1 MLPAMPVEPA
11 APPVAPSAVSPAAP
25 PAAPPSWPDQATDLI
40 VQTVGTVRDKTTGP
54 AITGARMVVYGT
66 FGVLVAIVA
75 FILVVILLVRVIT
88 VYLTG
93 NRVWITDLALGA
105 VFSIVGIVLWSK
117 AAKASKGTA

>member
-11 APPVAPSAVSPAAP
+11 APPVAPSAVP

-93 NRVWITDLALGA
+93 GRVWITDLALGA
-105 VFSIVGIVLWSK
+105 VFSVVGVVLWSK

>member
-11 APPVAPSAVSPAAP
+11 ASSVAPSAVP

-54 AITGARMVVYGT
+54 AITGARLVVYGT
-66 FGVLVAIVA
+66 FAVLVAIVA
-75 FILVVILLVRVIT
+75 FILVTILLVRVIT

-93 NRVWITDLALGA
+93 NRVWITDLALGTI
-105 VFSIVGIVLWSK
+105 FSAVGILLWSK

>member
-1 MLPAMPVEPA
+1 MLRSMSVE
-11 APPVAPSAVSPAAP
+11 PVAPSAAPVAATP
-25 PAAPPSWPDQATDLI
+25 PGAQSWPDQATDLI

-75 FILVVILLVRVIT
+75 FIIFTILLVRVIT

-93 NRVWITDLALGA
+93 NRVWTTDLALGA
-105 VFSIVGIVLWSK
+105 IFSAVGIVLWTK